1 MSGGDTVKKEVRK
14 EILEEQ
20 RADENRPF
28 LFQSDKDRN
37 PAIISEKPDKMA
49 GLNFL
54 WKNYFSSTDQ

>member
-28 LFQSDKDRN
+28 LFQCDKDRN
-37 PAIISEKPDKMA
+37 PVIISEKPDKMA
-49 GLNFL
+49 GPNFL
-54 WKNYFSSTDQ
+54 WENYFSSTDQ